1 MPIYEY
7 QCISCNKRENL
18 FFRSYD
24 DANKNIPIWASMDP
38 KKPANKPSKAN
49 SRAVDFCRREVLAPK
64 VLNTAD

>member
-24 DANKNIPIWASMDP
+24 DANKNIPICS
-38 KKPANKPSKAN
+38 
-49 SRAVDFCRREVLAPK
+49 DFSLKYIKR
-64 VLNTAD
+64 

>member
-24 DANKNIPIWASMDP
+24 DANKNTPILLS
-38 KKPANKPSKAN
+38 
-49 SRAVDFCRREVLAPK
+49 VLT
-64 VLNTAD
+64 VGVVI